1 MGKGICIDQEVPTVG
16 ISQKGEVENS
26 FFLKAKMSYQLTDML
41 SIGIKPEFRYDD
53 FDQKNG
59 ARNVTQEEYSVTV
72 FTGLNF

>member
-1 MGKGICIDQEVPTVG
+1 
-16 ISQKGEVENS
+16 
-26 FFLKAKMSYQLTDML
+26 MSYQLTDML